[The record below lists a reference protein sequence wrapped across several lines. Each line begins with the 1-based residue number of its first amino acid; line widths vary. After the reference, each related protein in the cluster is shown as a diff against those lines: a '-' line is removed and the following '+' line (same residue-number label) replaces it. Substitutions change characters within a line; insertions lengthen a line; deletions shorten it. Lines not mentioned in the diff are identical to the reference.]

1 MAVVGWP
8 DGGRWWTVA
17 GRLRRGRERESE
29 REREREREREEKIAK
44 NVEREEK
51 R

>member
-1 MAVVGWP
+1 MVVVVGWP

-17 GRLRRGRERESE
+17 GRLRRGRERGI
-29 REREREREREEKIAK
+29 EREREEKIAK